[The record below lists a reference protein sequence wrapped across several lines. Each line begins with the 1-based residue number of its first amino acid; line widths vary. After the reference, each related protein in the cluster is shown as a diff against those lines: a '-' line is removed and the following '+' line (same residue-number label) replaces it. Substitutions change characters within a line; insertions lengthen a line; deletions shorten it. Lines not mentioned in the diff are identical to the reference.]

1 MTNSNLHPVFK
12 EILDNKLSMY
22 SVSNSLRYSE
32 REVDFISSNTAIVY
46 ERLLA
51 AGLSEIPVHNSE
63 AVWVQNAN
71 FPNNY
76 ILEKKDYIMGKSW
89 FHDKTKIRI
98 FGWTEE
104 VMYGDKKG
112 MIEATIPITPDEDD
126 ENSSNCEIIG
136 YFDSVASAMANIIER
151 NHPDYGIWI

>member
-1 MTNSNLHPVFK
+1 KAMTDSNLHPVFQ
-12 EILDNKLSMY
+12 EILDSQLGMGA
-22 SVSNSLRYSE
+22 VSTS
-32 REVDFISSNTAIVY
+32 REQNIKISSNTAIAY
-46 ERLLA
+46 EPLLA
-51 AGLSEIPVHNSE
+51 AGLSEIPVHGSE

-71 FPNNY
+71 CPNNY
-76 ILEKKDYIMGKSW
+76 TLQKKDLILGKSW
-89 FHDKTKIRI
+89 LHDKTKIRI

-136 YFDSVASAMANIIER
+136 
-151 NHPDYGIWI
+151 

>member
-1 MTNSNLHPVFK
+1 M
-12 EILDNKLSMY
+12 I
-22 SVSNSLRYSE
+22 
-32 REVDFISSNTAIVY
+32 REQNIKISSNTAIAY
-46 ERLLA
+46 EPLLA
-51 AGLSEIPVHNSE
+51 AGLSEIPVHGSE

-76 ILEKKDYIMGKSW
+76 TLEKKDC
-89 FHDKTKIRI
+89 I

-104 VMYGDKKG
+104 VAYGDRKG
-112 MIEATIPITPDEDD
+112 MIEATIPAIPED
-126 ENSSNCEIIG
+126 ENDSDCEIIG